1 MERIDAMGKNC
12 PQPVMMTRAAVDKG
26 ATELE
31 VRVDNEIAVSN
42 VEKYLRSRG
51 YETTRSGAAGTFT
64 GLGKKTGEAGS
75 APERICAPQLSVG
88 GDYAVLLLSKTLGNE
103 SPELGDVL
111 MKAFL
116 GTLAQ
121 RKDLPSVVALMN
133 GGVFLAL
140 PDHSTCDTLK
150 EMEANGVKVL
160 VCGTCAR
167 HFGIVE
173 SVGVGSVSNMFE
185 ITEEVLSASKN
196 VVIG

>member
-1 MERIDAMGKNC
+1 M
-12 PQPVMMTRAAVDKG
+12 
-26 ATELE
+26 
-31 VRVDNEIAVSN
+31 
-42 VEKYLRSRG
+42 
-51 YETTRSGAAGTFT
+51 
-64 GLGKKTGEAGS
+64 
-75 APERICAPQLSVG
+75 
-88 GDYAVLLLSKTLGNE
+88 LLLSKTLGNE

>member
-12 PQPVMMTRAAVDKG
+12 PQPVMMTKAAVDKG
-26 ATELE
+26 AGELE
-31 VRVDNEIAVSN
+31 VLVDNEVAVSN
-42 VEKYLRSRG
+42 VEKFLRSQE
-51 YETTRSGAAGTFT
+51 YETTHSGASGQFSVR
-64 GLGKKTGEAGS
+64 GKKTGEAGPVP
-75 APERICAPQLSVG
+75 AVVCTPQLPSG
-88 GDYAVLLLSKTLGNE
+88 GDYAVLLLSKTLGSE

>member
-51 YETTRSGAAGTFT
+51 YEPTRSGAAGTFT
-64 GLGKKTGEAGS
+64 VRGKKTGEAGS
-75 APERICAPQLSVG
+75 APERSCAPQLSVG